1 MEEKEDHLMICE
13 KKNYENP
20 IMEVYSVYE
29 KDILTDSYMPIYGEN
44 EAEIIFQ

>member
-1 MEEKEDHLMICE
+1 MICE